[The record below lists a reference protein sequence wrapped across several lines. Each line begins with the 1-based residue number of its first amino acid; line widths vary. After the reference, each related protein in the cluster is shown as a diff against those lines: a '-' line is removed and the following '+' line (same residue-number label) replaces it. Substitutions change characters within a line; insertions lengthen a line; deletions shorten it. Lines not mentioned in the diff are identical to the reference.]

1 MSDEDVNAIYK
12 ELKKELEQVITV
24 LQAVSSAVKTGEPS
38 KAAGELNNLN
48 ITINAAAA
56 AVEKAEEEV
65 TPPETAPVDTGPG
78 ADIEWTETNSADIGR
93 KLTKILATGFGT
105 GSSSLADKNGA
116 NITFTDEEK
125 TQLKG
130 IVSKDKWDT
139 VPEETRKKV
148 VQVERVQYKFTSSSN
163 KFLKEFYKN
172 ARPVPIER
180 TSK

>member
-1 MSDEDVNAIYK
+1 MSASKGGGGGVGTLN
-12 ELKKELEQVITV
+12 LTLNQITNV
-24 LQAVSSAVKTGEPS
+24 
-38 KAAGELNNLN
+38 LNNLGN
-48 ITINAAAA
+48 TAKA
-56 AVEKAEEEV
+56 AEEA
-65 TPPETAPVDTGPG
+65 APVDTGPG
-78 ADIEWTETNSADIGR
+78 ADIEYTKRNSADIGR
-93 KLTKILATGFGT
+93 KIQKILSARSNSLTG
-105 GSSSLADKNGA
+105 KNETE
-116 NITFTDEEK
+116 ITFTDEEK

-130 IVSKDKWDT
+130 ITSKEQWDT